1 MSEEAIKVM
10 RKAHVDA
17 LSYKELLT
25 RQLHEDVRDAV
36 SQMHEMLRDCAP
48 EAAIKRLLELAE
60 HLSKWEAAREQ
71 AAKHERYLRELSTKV
86 IDDIERPAADPWP
99 S

>member
-17 LSYKELLT
+17 LSYKKLLT
-25 RQLHEDVRDAV
+25 REMHKDVRDAV
-36 SQMHEMLRDCAP
+36 SQMHEMIRDCAP
-48 EAAIKRLLELAE
+48 EAAIKRLLEMAE

-86 IDDIERPAADPWP
+86 IDEIERAKADPWP

>member
-17 LSYKELLT
+17 LSYKKLLT

-36 SQMHEMLRDCAP
+36 SQMHEMIRDCAP
-48 EAAIKRLLELAE
+48 EAAIKRLN
-60 HLSKWEAAREQ
+60 
-71 AAKHERYLRELSTKV
+71 T
-86 IDDIERPAADPWP
+86 
-99 S
+99 

>member
-86 IDDIERPAADPWP
+86 IDEIERSAADPGP

>member
-1 MSEEAIKVM
+1 MSKEAIKVM
-10 RKAHVDA
+10 RKEHADA
-17 LSYKELLT
+17 LSYKKLLT

-36 SQMHEMLRDCAP
+36 SQMHEMIRDCAP

-86 IDDIERPAADPWP
+86 IDEIERSAADPWP

>member
-17 LSYKELLT
+17 LSYKSFLEQERHKT
-25 RQLHEDVRDAV
+25 VRDAV

-48 EAAIKRLLELAE
+48 EAAIKRLIETAACLRTLQQAQTRAAEKEREL
-60 HLSKWEAAREQ
+60 RD
-71 AAKHERYLRELSTKV
+71 LSTKV
-86 IDDIERPAADPWP
+86 IDEIERSAANPWP